1 MDNEASKLYKA
12 LRGKGYSTDNIG
24 DESTFLSKMTDAN
37 SRKQLYDWVKS
48 RGDFRIGDY
57 DSYERRLTGGTPS
70 FENRKAVDNREN
82 GREIQSL
89 MASEPQAKEDGP
101 AFLTLDQLAGKQPL
115 PMESKPVTPQ
125 DEASALYRLSSTSLA
140 QRLKP
145 AVKDMEEESR
155 LDNTVKQPAP
165 SNKGDVTRYYMNR
178 FKETEHGKRLEA
190 ELADRQREVQEKY
203 ADAFLKSPE
212 YKALTGQ
219 YQGRQLD
226 EKATGLY
233 RKMYSEAIDEEMKP
247 YREAFGRAL
256 SDRYGDSIR
265 QGQQDFIK
273 KEVGGKV
280 EKLNEDIDT
289 QLSDIKKRLRSYAGQ
304 GGNAMNALAGS
315 TQYNQDKNTSK
326 DRKIQKMLESA
337 KSLNDESLRI
347 INEAGKKGSS
357 WVTALG
363 RGVRDEVFNADTW
376 TFGLSDL
383 IKASSLKEVV
393 EKADRGERLSKEEQ
407 ALMDAAVTN
416 LATEAYYASDLS
428 RAYKAGQ
435 IAGASVPFTLEF
447 AVNPVSASGSSIAK
461 GILKYGM
468 KRFGKAAVKNSL
480 SKTGARLIGDAAAA
494 AAMTGTSG
502 IARVG
507 AGTIERKTGDIL
519 YDIDDKGEIHYKGRE
534 RQQGT
539 GEALARSFAST
550 FLENQSEMIF
560 NAFKGTGGVLLGQME
575 KWRPGITGKLKD
587 FSVGDWYR
595 QVFSNKTFR
604 DIAERTQFHGLPEEY
619 MEEVYNNFANVA
631 IGEMDM
637 KDATDLDTNID
648 TFLGLAPTTVAMSM
662 IGLGG
667 LGHQRIKSQLRGRK
681 IEKEFME
688 QLSPDEL
695 KEIDALQDSKLI
707 SDYVKGVVRSADL
720 SPEQKKLKI
729 AAAYNRAERL
739 AEQEGRSLQT
749 PEQNAADDALADGAQ
764 QDHMGNYA
772 TELSREELGSRLD
785 ESLRNNIQDMVDA
798 GASATEVENLLTG
811 LDDTTAGTARDYY
824 HVLLAEEGAIENAQE
839 TIEDSL
845 RKFETSL
852 MPMTDSNGNVTTAT
866 YKENPVFVR
875 SVKGDNAI
883 IQYED
888 GRTEMVLTKHLQ
900 DQTSTPAAQLVEKE
914 RERATAQAQE
924 AMQNRFNLHPN
935 TRIPHK
941 GMQLWNG
948 DTPYMI
954 SDIRKNTDGT
964 QTVVAYPC
972 GLNTETGQMEPK
984 SGSTPIEMTYDEAM
998 RLQNDYYNR
1007 MDAANAGQ
1015 QEQPQVD
1022 NVSEKESKNEDDA
1035 PDRESN
1041 ASNNEANKTS
1051 KEAGHALTHDEAT
1064 ELLSQ
1069 MESRAEIAPSVE
1081 LTIENWDSLFG
1092 KDGTVNTP
1100 IGTVKM
1106 GDNQFTKLMR
1116 EGRNGKLGMVK
1127 PTLENPDLIIED
1139 ESKAKEG
1146 DKEERPSSLIFVK
1159 AFRKADGTRFYYFTS
1174 VTVSKEGK
1182 EVVVS
1187 NQEKRKNA
1195 IANLLSK
1202 DKLVWKHADDVS
1214 DASDVAQGLY
1224 SSQGEMSDLATE
1236 GTDAP
1241 QTKNIINPSES
1252 LPGNKNTASTEEKQ
1266 EDGGNSS
1273 MLMKE
1278 DGTPDFINSGEE
1290 ASLSFLTDKYKE
1302 KTAHKIGVT
1311 REAAETELKKAESAL
1326 SKAQEAYDDT
1336 PIGKEGKAEAA
1347 LNKARQTYDAAR
1359 KEADFWNALDERM
1372 KKGQENT
1379 QTSSVMD
1386 VPAASEGKDME
1397 ASENREEATEKI
1409 AQAEADVDRNPTD
1422 AQKEAGNYRKGH
1434 LKLDGHDITIE
1445 QPKGSV
1451 RRGKDADGKEW
1462 ESRMNNTYGYIRGT
1476 EGVDG
1481 DHIDVF
1487 LSDNPADGNVFVVDQ
1502 ADPKTGEF
1510 DEHKVMY
1517 GFGSAEEAK
1526 AAYLSNYEKGWKG
1539 LGNITEV
1546 SKEEFKKWIGSSHRK
1561 TKPFA
1566 EYSSVKKESGHIADG
1581 SKKVEEDPE
1590 FLAAVEHQGDVEQE
1604 WEDKIMDYIA
1614 EHYPTQATVSAE
1626 TTSEKG
1632 LKEREAM
1639 KNDPVL
1645 KQMREQADAAYK
1657 EAEQATSETFK
1668 TTGNKAEARLGKVEE
1683 DEYASFAKQYDVNAE
1698 DVEMYAKGMR
1708 KGSSAQASRAIAKIG
1723 QTIMLRHESEI
1734 HSLRD
1739 LRKFRRPVED
1749 ALKEKYG
1756 DVDRLK
1762 EEYRLRV
1769 MDERNAMEAARKK
1782 AEAALRDAVID
1793 RLRESGME
1801 VITDVEEGQ
1810 RVLDMA
1816 NGVTESRKKK
1826 SASETGQGNPI
1837 DKETPK
1843 ATAVSDADGTKILKD
1858 IDSLANKYDN
1868 ITSQHAT
1875 RSFISDVAN
1884 ALGIN
1889 AKDKSSK
1896 YRTFETKN
1904 GNVVTVRL
1912 SNHNA
1917 KVSNFDSQGET
1928 DGISIV
1934 VSRDANKGIAN
1945 DGDSHIVE
1953 FFYSDKALNKAEG
1966 KPLASIIRSI
1976 KQALYSGEFKD
1987 ETGLAQREEV
1997 NVRFFRTPS
2006 GEAYG
2011 YTIGGRIYIDPRIA
2025 NTETPIHEYTHLWA
2039 TALRETNPK
2048 EWNNV
2053 VSLMKGTPLWED
2065 VKKRYPELTD
2075 ENDIADEVLAHF
2087 SGKRGAERLREA
2099 QRKALEE
2106 NKGVMDAA
2114 VAVSAV
2120 NRVRR
2125 ALRKFWKGVAD
2136 FLHIHYASAE
2146 EVADRVMKDLL
2157 EGVNPRGL
2165 TENGKM
2171 RFSAKQ
2177 KRALE
2182 TASLRNNP
2190 RSLTV
2195 VSSAD
2200 GAKVLNNIETLAKE
2214 FEKSATQPK
2223 TFIGDV
2229 AKALGMAD
2237 RNKSSQYAT
2246 FEAKNGKTVTIRL
2259 SNHNARTSNFD
2270 VNGEADGISIVV
2282 SPKRNAGVT
2291 NDGDAHITEFYYDA
2305 IKLRRAGGK
2314 PLAEIVRSIRQAL
2327 YSGEFK
2333 DTTGLAEVQEVNA
2346 GNAIRFHF
2354 IGKKGAEAADRA
2366 EEASTRLD
2374 NLSVAREMEAAEKDA
2389 KAIKMATGWERGAD
2403 GKWRYEIP
2411 DSRLNDMMDVDGKG
2425 TMVKRNEDDMLW
2437 TSGRLDDV
2445 VNAPELFKAYPQ
2457 LKDVRLETDAIT
2469 NDLPSNGEFDPNTNT
2484 ITIHADELK
2493 YLNSILNHEIQHAI
2507 QHIEGF
2513 ATGGTPEYLEH
2524 EFNAAKAEW
2533 RARAYAYEL
2542 EEKAKELGDEY
2553 NQTAVEKALVKE
2565 YEDMDMSEWLPDKET
2580 RIKGFNYFARGYA
2593 DRSMDEAIRRFRLDQ
2608 STRGDF
2614 NPFIE
2619 YTKLSGE
2626 TEARNVQKRMGMTP
2640 EERKASL
2647 AAETED
2653 VRREDQIFLHDG
2665 VESASIQEDNAKLE
2679 AENEKFNKE
2688 LEDFKKGIHK
2698 GNLSLGRPQGK
2709 LSLVGLNASE
2719 MFITPKTLK
2728 EHMEKHG
2735 ISVQDLKNLPSELAN
2750 PMMVYEWGKKAKSM
2764 IAITNMTLS
2773 DGRKITAAIK
2783 LERNG
2788 EKVEVNELASIH
2800 GKAVE
2805 RFMSDMTNAKDGGL
2819 EEALKY
2825 VDKEKALDWL
2835 GLVPPKGTASLT
2847 DQELAIANVI
2857 ENFENPSGMA
2867 GKSTEVTGKAEE
2879 STAASPIEDEV
2890 SRLQETFHT
2899 RVRMV
2904 HNDAELTDSER
2915 RSVENRRRAAERRG
2929 VVPNIKGW
2937 FDPKT
2942 GDVVIYMPGVESA
2955 EDVRKTFLHEV
2966 VGHKGLREL
2975 FGAREYDGKMKE
2987 LFGILPQKAQE
2998 EVKAAADG
3006 KYGGNIS
3013 TAMDEYLAE
3022 QAEKDELPS
3031 WWRQAVAAVKDM
3043 LRKLGLDMK
3052 LTNNDVRYMLWR
3064 SRKRLRDTDLF
3075 DVAEDMANR
3084 NKWGIDGE
3092 EKRFR
3097 DISMVGEPSL
3107 YVTERNVGAA
3117 RDMYERMVSET
3128 SYKLQESYQDSMLG
3142 LKKMMEAIE
3151 KGTNSRIL
3159 DYENPYLAEN
3169 ALSSRNFAE
3178 MEAYR
3183 ENVYKPVLQEV
3194 KNLTDEGMAYDD
3206 VVDYLYAKH
3215 GLERNA
3221 YMAQREAQEKFDKYR
3236 KDSPN
3241 GTKTLQDFID
3251 ECRQKDYSGLTA
3263 LTEEKDNASAET
3275 KAKAMVDAVEKAHR
3289 TDALWTAINAATDAT
3304 LSKQYETG
3312 LIDRKTYDSIKGM
3325 YKYYI
3330 PLRGWEEKTAA
3341 EVYDYLNSSQ
3351 SNFSNPLI
3359 KAKGRRSKADD
3370 PIATIGNN
3378 AESGIIRGNRN
3389 LMKQKFLTMVQNH
3402 RTDLASV
3409 KDLWMRKKTSKD
3421 ANGNTVEEWV
3431 AEFPDIPEDATPQQV
3446 EAIVEQFDRDMQAEK
3461 DAGEEVAKRKDKP
3474 DIPYRT
3480 DPKELREHQV
3490 VIYRA
3495 GVPYV
3500 VTVNGSPRAAQAV
3513 NGATNP
3519 NATENPLIQGL
3530 EKANRFM
3537 SANFTARNPGF
3548 IAANFVR
3555 DGIYANSIIRVKE
3568 DADYANDYHREWLAA
3583 ARGMNGLLKRHESG
3597 TLDMS
3602 DPTDRMFSEFIKN
3615 GGETGYT
3622 FVNSVEDYKGA
3633 IAKELKRMDSKSR
3646 QAWGKFTDTMEHYG
3660 RMAEDVSRF
3669 AAYVTS
3675 RKHGRSIDRSVNDAK
3690 EISVNF
3696 NRKGSG
3702 AKTAGKNG
3710 KWYINPLLFLSQGA
3724 RGAYVF
3730 WNAGVQGLA
3739 NFVRLAR
3746 NHKAAFA
3753 KMAGSF
3759 FGLGFAMP
3767 MLMAAFGG
3775 DDDDYY
3781 NLPEYVRRQNI
3792 CFKVPGTEEFVTI
3805 PLPIELRAIYGLGE
3819 LLASATLG
3827 KENLTGRIVTRKAME
3842 QVSQIF
3848 PIDVIGEGGFSA
3860 LVPSYA
3866 KPVTES
3872 LTNKSWTGLPIYR
3885 KNDSNKYMP
3894 EWTKAYKSTSPS
3906 LVKLSE
3912 TLNRWTGGNKYRQGA
3927 VDFNPAIV
3935 EHLVSGYLGGVGT
3948 TLGQLQRGVEAL
3960 WDEDMRTMRN
3970 VPVANRFTRETDERA
3985 EEKRID
3991 GIYYDNKEK
4000 FDKIAQEES
4009 GFKKEMKENYRDPM
4023 VYAKW
4028 RKMYNDLAGTDEY
4041 KAYRRFKAMDKSLK
4055 KWQDEYNR
4063 TGSDET
4069 RKRIYEMKDE
4079 MNRMT
4084 R

>member
-12 LRGKGYSTDNIG
+12 LRGKGYSTDSIG
-24 DESTFLSKMTDAN
+24 DESTFLSKMTDADN
-37 SRKQLYDWVKS
+37 RRQLYDWVRS

-70 FENRKAVDNREN
+70 FENRKTVDNREN
-82 GREIQSL
+82 GRETQSL
-89 MASEPQAKEDGP
+89 MAPEPQAKEDGP
-101 AFLTLDQLAGKQPL
+101 TFPTLDQLAGRQPL
-115 PMESKPVTPQ
+115 PMESKPVAPQ

-145 AVKDMEEESR
+145 TVKDMEEESR

-165 SNKGDVTRYYMNR
+165 SNMGDVTRYYMNR
-178 FKETEHGKRLEA
+178 FKETEHGKQLEA

-289 QLSDIKKRLRSYAGQ
+289 QLSDIRKRLRSYAGQ

-315 TQYNQDKNTSK
+315 TQYNQDKNTAR
-326 DRKIQKMLESA
+326 DRKVQKMLESA

-376 TFGLSDL
+376 SFGLSDL

-393 EKADRGERLSKEEQ
+393 EKADRGEQLSKEEQ

-435 IAGASVPFTLEF
+435 TTGASVPLILEF
-447 AVNPVSASGSSIAK
+447 VVNPVSASGSSIAK

-550 FLENQSEMIF
+550 FLENQSKMIF

-739 AEQEGRSLQT
+739 AEQEGRSLQA
-749 PEQNAADDALADGAQ
+749 PEQNVADDALADGAQ

-785 ESLRNNIQDMVDA
+785 ENLRNSIQDMVDA

-811 LDDTTAGTARDYY
+811 LDDATAGTARDYY
-824 HVLLAEEGAIENAQE
+824 HVLLAEEGAIENARE

-845 RKFETSL
+845 RKFESSL

-888 GRTEMVLTKHLQ
+888 GHTEMVLTKHLQ
-900 DQTSTPAAQLVEKE
+900 DQMSTPVAQLVEKE

-954 SDIRKNTDGT
+954 SDIRKDTDGT

-1022 NVSEKESKNEDDA
+1022 NVSEKEPQNEGTS
-1035 PDRESN
+1035 PDGESN
-1041 ASNNEANKTS
+1041 ASNNGDSNLPTVDKNDLDENGHPFIQASDGTTVFGEITEDSGLAAAPIKLSEGFNRTD
-1051 KEAGHALTHDEAT
+1051 ERGNNIGYGLQHIQAGHGKQILNAGYSSIQEFVEDVTKNYKEIRIGRDRKSNQTYMLLEMHDEKHKRT
-1064 ELLSQ
+1064 LY
-1069 MESRAEIAPSVE
+1069 VE
-1081 LTIENWDSLFG
+1081 LSH
-1092 KDGTVNTP
+1092 DGHYWNVNSGG
-1100 IGTVKM
+1100 I
-1106 GDNQFTKLMR
+1106 F
-1116 EGRNGKLGMVK
+1116 RNGYTDRNDIVWPE
-1127 PTLENPDLIIED
+1127 PTVGSNASTDTAEVADSPA
-1139 ESKAKEG
+1139 KAARGEAVDRG
-1146 DKEERPSSLIFVK
+1146 
-1159 AFRKADGTRFYYFTS
+1159 G
-1174 VTVSKEGK
+1174 
-1182 EVVVS
+1182 
-1187 NQEKRKNA
+1187 N
-1195 IANLLSK
+1195 
-1202 DKLVWKHADDVS
+1202 
-1214 DASDVAQGLY
+1214 
-1224 SSQGEMSDLATE
+1224 SSQPIS
-1236 GTDAP
+1236 
-1241 QTKNIINPSES
+1241 S
-1252 LPGNKNTASTEEKQ
+1252 GNKNTASTEEKQ
-1266 EDGGNSS
+1266 EDDGNSS

-1290 ASLSFLTDKYKE
+1290 ASLSFLTNKYKE

-1336 PIGKEGKAEAA
+1336 PIGKEDKAEAA

-1372 KKGQENT
+1372 KKGQEKPNDNYVKEEERKEEREKAKERKTESIEYHLSDEIDENGRQFVLTPEGELSFGEISKESNLQAAPILLSEGMITNPATNDGYGLVHIEARHGEQIRKAGYKSVLDFIEKVAKNYDVIKEGNIRDGHKTYRLQLTDKHNNTLMVELSNDGTYWNINTAGIFKTSYGRKNKEVYNRHTTAKQPVETVGTSQGVEQGDT
-1379 QTSSVMD
+1379 QTSSSMNI
-1386 VPAASEGKDME
+1386 PTTSNSKDIE
-1397 ASENREEATEKI
+1397 SSENEQKATEKI

-1487 LSDNPADGNVFVVDQ
+1487 LSDNPAEGNVFVVDQ
-1502 ADPKTGEF
+1502 RDPKTGEF

-1546 SKEEFKKWIGSSHRK
+1546 SKEEFKKWIDSSHRK

-1566 EYSSVKKESGHIADG
+1566 EYSSVKKGSDHVADD

-1590 FLAAVEHQGDVEQE
+1590 FLAAVEHESDVEQE

-1632 LKEREAM
+1632 MKEREAM

-1645 KQMREQADAAYK
+1645 KQMRADAKAAFDAAEEVVTRASGKLPKDVRLQKAGDYSAF
-1657 EAEQATSETFK
+1657 AEQY
-1668 TTGNKAEARLGKVEE
+1668 GL
-1683 DEYASFAKQYDVNAE
+1683 DE
-1698 DVEMYAKGMR
+1698 
-1708 KGSSAQASRAIAKIG
+1708 
-1723 QTIMLRHESEI
+1723 
-1734 HSLRD
+1734 
-1739 LRKFRRPVED
+1739 
-1749 ALKEKYG
+1749 
-1756 DVDRLK
+1756 
-1762 EEYRLRV
+1762 
-1769 MDERNAMEAARKK
+1769 

-1810 RVLDMA
+1810 RMLDMA

-1826 SASETGQGNPI
+1826 SAPETAEVKPSEEDSPYT
-1837 DKETPK
+1837 
-1843 ATAVSDADGTKILKD
+1843 TAISSADGAKILNN
-1858 IDSLANKYDN
+1858 IDSLANKYAEN
-1868 ITSQHAT
+1868 TPSRPKT
-1875 RSFISDVAN
+1875 FIGDVAN
-1884 ALGIN
+1884 ALDIPNRGT
-1889 AKDKSSK
+1889 SSK
-1896 YRTFETKN
+1896 YATFETKN
-1904 GNVVTVRL
+1904 SKVITVRL

-1917 KVSNFDSQGET
+1917 TVRNFDNERESE
-1928 DGISIV
+1928 GISIV
-1934 VSRDANKGIAN
+1934 ISGTTNNGITNNGKA
-1945 DGDSHIVE
+1945 HVIE
-1953 FFYSDKALNKAEG
+1953 FFYPEKDLRKADG

-1976 KQALYSGEFKD
+1976 QQALYSGEFKD

-2039 TALRETNPK
+2039 TALRETSPK
-2048 EWNNV
+2048 EWNDV

-2099 QRKALEE
+2099 QRKALDG

-2114 VAVSAV
+2114 IAVSAV

-2389 KAIKMATGWERGAD
+2389 KAIKMATGWERGTD

-2411 DSRLNDMMDVDGKG
+2411 DSKLNDMMDVDGKG
-2425 TMVKRNEDDMLW
+2425 TMVKRYEDDMLW
-2437 TSGRLDDV
+2437 TSGKLDDV
-2445 VNAPELFKAYPQ
+2445 VNAPDLFKAYPQ
-2457 LKDVRLETDAIT
+2457 LKDVRLETDAIM

-2513 ATGGTPEYLEH
+2513 ATGGNPEYLEH
-2524 EFNAAKAEW
+2524 EFNAAKTEW
-2533 RARAYAYEL
+2533 KARAYAYEL
-2542 EEKAKELGDEY
+2542 EEKAKELGGEY
-2553 NQTAVEKALVKE
+2553 NQAEVEKALVKE
-2565 YEDMDMSEWLPDKET
+2565 YEDSDMSEYLPDKET

-2614 NPFIE
+2614 NPYVE
-2619 YTKLSGE
+2619 YRKLSGE

-2653 VRREDQIFLHDG
+2653 VRREDQIFRYDG

-2679 AENEKFNKE
+2679 AVNEKFNKE

-2698 GNLSLGRPQGK
+2698 GNLSLGKPHGK

-2847 DQELAIANVI
+2847 DQELAIANVV

-2904 HNDAELTDSER
+2904 HDDAELTDSEH

-2929 VVPNIKGW
+2929 AVPNIKGW

-2987 LFGILPQKAQE
+2987 LFGILPKKAQE

-3013 TAMDEYLAE
+3013 TAMDEYLAG

-3031 WWRQAVAAVKDM
+3031 WWEREVSAIKGM

-3151 KGTNSRIL
+3151 KGTHSRIL

-3194 KNLTDEGMAYDD
+3194 KSLTDEGMAYDD

-3221 YMAQREAQEKFDKYR
+3221 YMAQREAQEKYDKYR

-3241 GTKTLQDFID
+3241 GTKTLQDFIG

-3402 RTDLASV
+3402 HTDLASV

-3568 DADYANDYHREWLAA
+3568 DVDYANDYHREWLAA

-3633 IAKELKRMDSKSR
+3633 IAKELRRMDSKSR

-3775 DDDDYY
+3775 DDCR
-3781 NLPEYVRRQNI
+3781 LPLSCPLNI
-3792 CFKVPGTEEFVTI
+3792 IASSPHTLDCITNNQPFCGFRKKTI
-3805 PLPIELRAIYGLGE
+3805 FAR
-3819 LLASATLG
+3819 
-3827 KENLTGRIVTRKAME
+3827 
-3842 QVSQIF
+3842 
-3848 PIDVIGEGGFSA
+3848 
-3860 LVPSYA
+3860 
-3866 KPVTES
+3866 
-3872 LTNKSWTGLPIYR
+3872 
-3885 KNDSNKYMP
+3885 
-3894 EWTKAYKSTSPS
+3894 
-3906 LVKLSE
+3906 
-3912 TLNRWTGGNKYRQGA
+3912 
-3927 VDFNPAIV
+3927 
-3935 EHLVSGYLGGVGT
+3935 
-3948 TLGQLQRGVEAL
+3948 
-3960 WDEDMRTMRN
+3960 
-3970 VPVANRFTRETDERA
+3970 
-3985 EEKRID
+3985 
-3991 GIYYDNKEK
+3991 
-4000 FDKIAQEES
+4000 
-4009 GFKKEMKENYRDPM
+4009 
-4023 VYAKW
+4023 
-4028 RKMYNDLAGTDEY
+4028 
-4041 KAYRRFKAMDKSLK
+4041 
-4055 KWQDEYNR
+4055 
-4063 TGSDET
+4063 
-4069 RKRIYEMKDE
+4069 
-4079 MNRMT
+4079 
-4084 R
+4084 